1 MLFLP
6 LLQLDISSSP
16 REDESAAAA
25 ESGDG
30 GAFASLSGGGK
41 MLIGSYVRH
50 VLWENKQLSFP

>member
-16 REDESAAAA
+16 REDESAAAS

-30 GAFASLSGGGK
+30 GAFASLSGGE
-41 MLIGSYVRH
+41 MLISGYVRH
-50 VLWENKQLSFP
+50 VLWKNKQLSFL